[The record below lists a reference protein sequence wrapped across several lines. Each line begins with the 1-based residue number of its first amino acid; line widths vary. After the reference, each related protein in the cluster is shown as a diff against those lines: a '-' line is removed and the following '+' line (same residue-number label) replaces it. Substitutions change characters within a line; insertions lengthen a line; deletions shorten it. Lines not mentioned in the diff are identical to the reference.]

1 MPTCTMKNGRLRW
14 RGAVMVGGVS
24 RKKWFEDDTK
34 ASERAAHTWEAE
46 TKTAL
51 EKAQE
56 EAAKAEELTTRS
68 DSWTALRLVTEAGLC
83 SKTRDANKTYSEK
96 HSVFKRFVLFVGPDV
111 LAGAIDQDAAET
123 YLDSQAEAR
132 SGNAAN
138 KDRKNLSWAWD
149 WAKKRF
155 RKQGFPQGDNPFRA
169 VETYPEDRQDR
180 YVPPRKDFDAVL
192 DLTDGQDRALLLTAL
207 HLAARRGEIYRLRW
221 PDVDFAGNRV
231 KLRTRKTRTGSWRED
246 WLPMTTELREALR
259 QRWQGRAEP
268 GGHVFLVEGGSQF
281 ENQHVGKPF
290 VSRQHWLRKLCEKA
304 GVVPFGF
311 HGIRHLSAV
320 MMYQA
325 GYPVATIQ
333 AMLRHENAGTTE
345 IYLKRLGLDPGKLR
359 EAVEDVFSTR
369 TTAIITPIDKK
380 KNAP

>member
-1 MPTCTMKNGRLRW
+1 MKNGRLRW

-34 ASERAAHTWEAE
+34 ASERAAHAWEAE

-51 EKAQE
+51 EKAQA
-56 EAAKAEELTTRS
+56 EAAKAEEQTTRS
-68 DSWTALRLVTEAGLC
+68 DSWTVLRLSTEALSC
-83 SKTRDANKTYSEK
+83 SKTRDSDKTHREK
-96 HSVFKRFVLFVGPDV
+96 VYVLKRFVQSVGPDV
-111 LAGAIDQDAAET
+111 PADAIDQDAAET

-169 VETYPEDRQDR
+169 VDPYPEDRLDR
-180 YVPPRKDFDAVL
+180 YVPPREDFDAVL
-192 DLTDGQDRALLLTAL
+192 ATTSGQDRALLLTAL
-207 HLAARRGEIYRLRW
+207 HLAARRGEIYRLKW
-221 PDVDFAGNRV
+221 ADVDFSGNRV

-246 WLPMTTELREALR
+246 WLPMTPELREALR
-259 QRWQGRAEP
+259 LRWQARDEA

-304 GVVPFGF
+304 GVAPFGF

-359 EAVEDVFSTR
+359 EAVEDVFSR
-369 TTAIITPIDKK
+369 RPAAVVVPIGQK
-380 KNAP
+380 KNAL